1 MSAATR
7 PETTVPTFF
16 RKLSCA
22 PLITALWFLFTT
34 VPAAVAG
41 GPVQIQD
48 HYYNATLFVAA
59 TANTVWP
66 PIGVGSVSEY
76 ESVYGQLA
84 GAGTDHGHAAARLF
98 FANGGQTLYVI
109 DPQGTTPGDF
119 ADALAASLDLPVD
132 LVALPGA
139 ACCIASPDDHASIM
153 ATLIEHVDASP
164 NRFGLADAPLD
175 SNRDALLAY
184 RSLLSSEHAALYA
197 PWLVLPGNDATV
209 PPASAV
215 AGVISRID
223 RQEGI
228 FTTPAGSGA
237 QLAEPPE
244 TELERAFTNTEHDL
258 LNPAGINLLRELG
271 NPLAIHV
278 WGARTMSSSITRR
291 YVAVARFLRHLE
303 FSMTRSLAW
312 ISESSP
318 GDINPAIV
326 EILLDDYLHGYFL
339 QGAFAGATQHEA
351 YFVSCSSEPPVL
363 ACLVGVAMLLPSEFE
378 IIRLDL
384 PYRDGLFASRF
395 ETK

>member
-1 MSAATR
+1 M
-7 PETTVPTFF
+7 PTFS
-16 RKLSCA
+16 RKIPNA
-22 PLITALWFLFTT
+22 PLLAALWFLFTT
-34 VPAAVAG
+34 GPAAVAG

-109 DPQGTTPGDF
+109 DPQGTAPGDF

-139 ACCIASPDDHASIM
+139 ACCIASPDDHAAIM

-175 SNRDALLAY
+175 SDRDALLAY
-184 RSLLSSEHAALYA
+184 RGLLSSEHAGLYA
-197 PWLVLPGNDATV
+197 PWLVLPGIEPEDAVTV
-209 PPASAV
+209 PAASAV

-237 QLAEPPE
+237 QLVEPPE
-244 TELERAFTNTEHDL
+244 TELERVFTNAEHDV

-303 FSMTRSLAW
+303 FSMTRSLDW
-312 ISESSP
+312 ISDSAP
-318 GDINPAIV
+318 GDINPTIV
-326 EILLDDYLHGYFL
+326 EILLDDYLNDYFL
-339 QGAFAGATQHEA
+339 QGAFAGTTQNQS
-351 YFVSCSSEPPVL
+351 YFVDCSSEPPVL

-395 ETK
+395 EPE